1 MCIVLFCCT
10 FNRKEILMERKIFED
25 IELLD
30 GEEITE
36 ETLKELLNNRE
47 DDE

>member
-1 MCIVLFCCT
+1 
-10 FNRKEILMERKIFED
+10 MERKIFED